1 MAYTDQER
9 FSFISQGLPEDT
21 FGVVNFQ
28 GQEGLSQCYRFVV
41 TLVTSNRDLELE
53 AVMRNPAVFTIR
65 RADGDIPF
73 HGIIESFEQLQA
85 FNEYVFFRAELVPRF
100 RWLTQTHHNQVFL
113 NKKVPEVIRMVLK
126 DGGLSE
132 MDFELRLQRDYR
144 EWEYI
149 CQYRESHFNFVSRW
163 MEREG
168 IYYYFAQ
175 TPLGEKLILTDT
187 SLSHTPMPQGRTVSY
202 SPPSGM
208 QDLHREEIIMDLICH
223 QQLLPQ
229 RVELKDYNYRT
240 PSLEMSGR
248 ADVVPELGRGLL
260 YLYGEH
266 FLTPEEGE
274 ALARIRAEELLCRE
288 KTFFG
293 ESTIPFLRP
302 GYVFGLEDHFRD
314 DYNQSFLTIS
324 LEHRGSQAGYLLSG
338 LKDALSGAD
347 EKPYYQNS
355 YTAIPADVQFRP
367 ERRSPKARIDGAMNA
382 VIDGGGSGKYAE
394 LDQQGRY
401 KVILPFDQSGR
412 KDGKASAYIRM
423 TQPYGG
429 ADHGFHF
436 PLRKGTE
443 VILTFTDGDPD
454 RPIIAGAAP
463 NPENPS
469 QVTADNQTKCVI
481 QTPGGNHI
489 HMEDQTGSERI
500 LMQTPTSGTWLR
512 MGTPNDPPPKPA
524 KGMAGYALVTQD
536 WLTINA
542 GFQNTVILG
551 ESTKGVT
558 IACGSFFFVFE
569 NKWVVG
575 LRTDIT
581 IGPKTVLHMGGDFQ
595 WATNKWLAW
604 PVHVRTVGEEIEDYV
619 TQNHVIATR
628 NMVKAEVTRAVGD
641 SNQAIVN
648 ATTLDAAKV
657 RVRGLADDVRA
668 DFNVAIANHQR
679 AFGQKMHATATA
691 LNNMATHLD
700 TAGDKISAVG
710 VKTEDSGVTMTTAGN
725 HLKAAATII
734 RDAGLIV
741 D

>member
-9 FSFISQGLPEDT
+9 FSFISQGLPEDS

-41 TLVTSNRDLELE
+41 TLVTSVQDLDLE
-53 AVMRNPAVFTIR
+53 AVLANPAVFTIR
-65 RADGDIPF
+65 RAEGDLPF
-73 HGIIESFEQLQA
+73 HGIIEAFEQLQA
-85 FNEYVFFRAELVPRF
+85 YNEYVFYRAELAPKF
-100 RWLTQTHHNQVFL
+100 RWLNLTHHNQVFL
-113 NKKVPEVIRMVLK
+113 NKKVPEVIRLVLK

-132 MDFELRLQRDYR
+132 MDFELRLQRDYQ
-144 EWEYI
+144 EWEYL

-168 IYYYFAQ
+168 IYYFFEQ

-187 SLSHTPMPQGRTVSY
+187 NLAHTPMPQGRTLSY
-202 SPPSGM
+202 APASGM
-208 QDLHREEIIMDLICH
+208 QALHREEIIMDLVCH

-248 ADVVPELGRGLL
+248 ADVAPELGRGLM

-274 ALARIRAEELLCRE
+274 VLARIRAEELLCRE
-288 KTFFG
+288 QTFLG
-293 ESTIPFLRP
+293 DSTIPFLRP
-302 GYVFGLEDHFRD
+302 GYVFGLEDHFREE
-314 DYNQSFLTIS
+314 YNQSYLTIS

-355 YTAIPADVQFRP
+355 FTAIPSKVQFRA
-367 ERRSPKARIDGAMNA
+367 ERRSPKARIYGAMNA
-382 VIDGGGSGKYAE
+382 VIDSAGSGKYAE

-401 KVILPFDQSGR
+401 KVILPFDLSGR

-423 TQPYGG
+423 AQPYGG
-429 ADHGFHF
+429 SDHGFHF
-436 PLRKGTE
+436 PLHKGTE

-454 RPIIAGAAP
+454 RPVIAGAAP

-489 HMEDQTGSERI
+489 HMEDQSGSERI
-500 LMQTPTSGTWLR
+500 LFQTPTSGTWLR
-512 MGTPNDPPPKPA
+512 MGTPNDPPPQPA
-524 KGMAGYALVTQD
+524 KGMAGYALVTKD

-542 GFQNTVILG
+542 GFQNQVILG
-551 ESTKGVT
+551 ESTKGVG
-558 IACGSFFFVFE
+558 IACGSFFFIFE

-581 IGPKTVLHMGGDFQ
+581 IGPKTVLHMGGDYQ

-604 PVHVRTVGEEIEDYV
+604 PTHVRTVGEEIREYMSHSEVIV
-619 TQNHVIATR
+619 TK
-628 NMVKAEVTRAVGD
+628 NMVKAQVTRAV
-641 SNQAIVN
+641 SEQNQAIVDAIDLQASRLQIIDM
-648 ATTLDAAKV
+648 ATDAT
-657 RVRGLADDVRA
+657 A
-668 DFNVAIANHQR
+668 DFNVAVASHQM
-679 AFGQKMHATATA
+679 AFVETVEAAATA
-691 LNNMATHLD
+691 LDNMGAHLD
-700 TAGDKISAVG
+700 SAGDNIRAIGVKSEEAGLSRTTAGD
-710 VKTEDSGVTMTTAGN
+710 
-725 HLKAAATII
+725 HLKTAATVI
-734 RDAGLIV
+734 RDAGLIA

>member
-1 MAYTDQER
+1 VAYTDQEK
-9 FSFISQGLPEDT
+9 FTFISQGLPEDT
-21 FGVVNFQ
+21 FGVVEFQ
-28 GQEGLSQCYRFVV
+28 GQEGLSQCYRFVA
-41 TLVTSNRDLELE
+41 TLVTSVRDLDMETVL
-53 AVMRNPAVFTIR
+53 RNPAVFTIR
-65 RADGDIPF
+65 RAEGDLPF

-85 FNEYVFFRAELVPRF
+85 FNEYVFYRAELAPKF
-100 RWLTQTHHNQVFL
+100 RWLTLTHHNQVFL
-113 NKKVPEVIRMVLK
+113 NKKVPEILRLVLK

-132 MDFELRLQRDYR
+132 LDFELRLQRDYQ
-144 EWEYI
+144 EWEYL

-168 IYYYFAQ
+168 VYYFFEQ

-187 SLSHTPMPQGRTVSY
+187 NLAHTPMPQGRTLSY

-208 QDLHREEIIMDLICH
+208 QNLHREEIIMDLVCH
-223 QQLLPQ
+223 QKLLPQ

-248 ADVVPELGRGLL
+248 ADVAPELGRGLL

-266 FLTPEEGE
+266 FLTPEEGDS
-274 ALARIRAEELLCRE
+274 LARIRAEELLCRE
-288 KTFFG
+288 KTFLG
-293 ESTIPFLRP
+293 DSTIPFLRP
-302 GYVFGLEDHFRD
+302 GYVFSLEDHFREE
-314 DYNQSFLTIS
+314 YNQSYLTIS

-338 LKDALSGAD
+338 LGEALSGTE

-355 YTAIPADVQFRP
+355 FVLIPAEVQFRP
-367 ERRSPKARIDGAMNA
+367 ERRSPRARIDGAMNA
-382 VIDGGGSGKYAE
+382 FIDGAGSGKYAE

-423 TQPYGG
+423 AQPYGG
-429 ADHGFHF
+429 SDHGFHF

-443 VILTFTDGDPD
+443 VILVFADGDPD

-469 QVTADNQTKCVI
+469 QATADNQTKCVI

-489 HMEDQTGSERI
+489 HMEDQAGSERI
-500 LMQTPTSGTWLR
+500 LLQTPTSGTWMRL
-512 MGTPNDPPPKPA
+512 GTPNDPPPQPA
-524 KGMAGYALVTQD
+524 KGMAGYALFTRD

-542 GFQNTVILG
+542 GLQNTVIIG
-551 ESTKGVT
+551 ESTKGVGGF
-558 IACGSFFFVFE
+558 CGSFIFISD

-581 IGPKTVLHMGGDFQ
+581 IGPKTVLHMGGDYQ
-595 WATNKWLAW
+595 WATNKWLGW

-619 TQNHVIATR
+619 NQNHVIATK
-628 NMVKAEVTRAVGD
+628 NMVKAEVTRAVGERND
-641 SNQAIVN
+641 AIVN
-648 ATTLDAAKV
+648 AINLDGAKQN
-657 RVRGLADDVRA
+657 VRGMATDVHA
-668 DFNVAIANHQR
+668 NFNVAIATHQQ
-679 AFGQKMHATATA
+679 AFGQKMRATATA
-691 LNNMATHLD
+691 LNTMAAHLD
-700 TAGDKISAVG
+700 SAGNNIKAIG
-710 VKTEDSGVTMTTAGN
+710 VKTEESGLAMTTAGN
-725 HLKAAATII
+725 HLKSAATII